1 MNESWTSECIGKID
15 QSFITEA
22 NAYPATTPKNN
33 YFKKVLLKWSIVAIG
48 IAALLFFALLYPPR
62 AYKLVKENGNYYIY
76 LDKKYLSDTPPG
88 ESHGSTSLI
97 DPLDK
102 IQRDS
107 LAQMCADLRRGRF
120 TTHEFLKLGRSAD
133 EEGKIA
139 VFDLDHLYEA
149 LFPDDLTD
157 RYVQFTPADYACCA
171 TDKDG
176 NTIATLNAVTDER
189 LPVYLAH
196 YSGFKNAV
204 TISVASADANHAR
217 EDITTEEQLGSFYC
231 YYILEAESV
240 KFYIEEYYA
249 ADSPEG
255 IPYHITVYGQT
266 QSGMFF
272 MVKIT
277 KLTERPDVQW
287 LASFNIQPYQS

>member
-1 MNESWTSECIGKID
+1 MNESWTSECIGRID
-15 QSFITEA
+15 QSFIEEA
-22 NAYPATTPKNN
+22 NTYPAAKPKKN
-33 YFKKVLLKWSIVAIG
+33 YFKKVLLKWAIVTAG
-48 IAALLFFALLYPPR
+48 IALLLFFALLYPPR
-62 AYKLVKENGNYYIY
+62 EYKLVKEDGKYYIY
-76 LDKKYLSDTPPG
+76 LDKKYLSETPPG
-88 ESHGSTSLI
+88 EPHGSTSLI
-97 DPLDK
+97 APLDK
-102 IQRDS
+102 IHRDS

-120 TTHEFLKLGRSAD
+120 TAHEFLKLGRSAD

-139 VFDLDHLYEA
+139 VFDLDYLFEA
-149 LFPDDLTD
+149 IFPNDLTD
-157 RYVQFTPADYACCA
+157 HYVQFTPADYECCA

-176 NTIATLNAVTDER
+176 NMTVTLNIVTDER

-204 TISVASADANHAR
+204 TISVASPDANHAR
-217 EDITTEEQLGSFYC
+217 EDITAEEQLGSFYC
-231 YYILEAESV
+231 YYILEAEHAT
-240 KFYIEEYYA
+240 FYIEEYYA

-272 MVKIT
+272 MVKIS